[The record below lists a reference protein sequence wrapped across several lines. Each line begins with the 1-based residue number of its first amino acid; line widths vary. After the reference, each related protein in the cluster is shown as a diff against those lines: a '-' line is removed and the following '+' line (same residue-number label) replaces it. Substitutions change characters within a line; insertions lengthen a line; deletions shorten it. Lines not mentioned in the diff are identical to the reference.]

1 MYRSLFLVK
10 VSGLSYAVEQEQLRM
25 QPPGAKED
33 FILSVSRTLTAGV
46 AVAVV
51 AEGT

>member
-25 QPPGAKED
+25 QSPAKED